1 LKDSQYALKNAALY
15 TVLVTVI
22 LLTPLYV
29 YTVYMKQIH
38 EIQNELMLKQHAAR
52 IISAMEEYDENREG
66 AFEYP
71 RFKRIVSGLY
81 DLHFK
86 PVFSLIDFPMEHFSA
101 GYHIDES
108 RNAYLILPLPKE
120 RYFGADY
127 LVVGDL
133 LTYAPVYERV
143 ATILLAIVV
152 LVFFLSL
159 FFLQRFAVPFKRVNK
174 KLDNFIKDT
183 VHEINTPLSIININI
198 DLYNR
203 KNPQSKY
210 LQRIKAAAKTLSNI
224 YNDMEYLIKNQ
235 QIVFEYADI
244 DVSAFVRERILYF
257 NEVAAM
263 KGITIASDIDEDVIL
278 HFNQTQLQRII
289 DNNISNAIKYSHENS
304 IVEVRLKKDDA
315 HCLLSFRDYGLGI
328 EDTDKIFERYYREET
343 GKGGF
348 GIGLNIV
355 KAIMEEAGIGLEV
368 ASVPKKGS
376 TFVYTFPHHLCPESP
391 I

>member
-1 LKDSQYALKNAALY
+1 MKDSQYALKNAALY
-15 TVLVTVI
+15 TVLVAVI

-52 IISAMEEYDENREG
+52 IISAMEEYDENRE
-66 AFEYP
+66 AFFEYP

-86 PVFSLIDFPMEHFSA
+86 PVFSLIDFPMEHFAA
-101 GYHIDES
+101 GYHIDDTGY
-108 RNAYLILPLPKE
+108 AYEIIPLPGN
-120 RYFGADY
+120 RYFGAEY
-127 LVVGDL
+127 LIVGTRLD
-133 LTYAPVYERV
+133 YAPVYERV
-143 ATILLAIVV
+143 ATILLAIVM

-159 FFLQRFAVPFKRVNK
+159 FFLQRFALPFKRVNQ

-203 KNPQSKY
+203 KHPQSKY

-224 YNDMEYLIKNQ
+224 YNDMEYLIKNK
-235 QIVFEYADI
+235 QITFEYADI
-244 DVSAFVRERILYF
+244 DVSAFVRERVLYF

-263 KGITIASDIDEDVIL
+263 KGITIASDIDEGVIL

-289 DNNISNAIKYSHENS
+289 DNNISNAVKYSYENS
-304 IVEVRLKKDDA
+304 IVEVSLKTFDNR
-315 HCLLSFRDYGLGI
+315 CEMTFRDYGLGI
-328 EDTDKIFERYYREET
+328 EDTEKIFERYYREET

-355 KAIMEEAGIGLEV
+355 KAIMEEAGIGLDV
-368 ASVPKKGS
+368 SSVPKKGS
-376 TFVYTFPHHLCPESP
+376 TFTYTFPQNLCLKKA